1 MWGAETVAAQH
12 RAAGGEMGNGRF
24 SDPRWHAW
32 GRSYS
37 AAQVD
42 ERLLLILGSGPS
54 RPVESGKKAG
64 YISHA
69 EVSVS
74 CSLSPRSFLNGTCGI
89 TRLSS
94 SSSGSRAEH
103 CGSRVVSDE

>member
-1 MWGAETVAAQH
+1 MSGAETVAAQH
-12 RAAGGEMGNGRF
+12 HAEGGEMGNGRF

-32 GRSYS
+32 GRSCS

-42 ERLLLILGSGPS
+42 ERLLLVLGSGPS
-54 RPVESGKKAG
+54 RPVESGTKASC
-64 YISHA
+64 ISHA

-74 CSLSPRSFLNGTCGI
+74 CSLSTWSFLNGTCEI

-94 SSSGSRAEH
+94 NSSSSRAEH
-103 CGSRVVSDE
+103 FGSRVVSDE